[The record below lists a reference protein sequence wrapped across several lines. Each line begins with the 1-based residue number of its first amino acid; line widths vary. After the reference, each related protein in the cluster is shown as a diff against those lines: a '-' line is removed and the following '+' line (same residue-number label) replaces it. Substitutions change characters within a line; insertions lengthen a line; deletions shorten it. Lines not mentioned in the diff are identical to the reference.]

1 MLIKCPECGNMV
13 SDLATHCPSCG
24 CPIHNMHNA
33 QKDDGTPDLNQ
44 DSCNMKDEQHE
55 SLKHNDK
62 DLKSKS
68 AKYSYDYKPKKG
80 MPWWKGCLIGCLTV
94 IILVLLISGGIV
106 IGCFSLLNEGLKG
119 AIEASNTTY
128 TQTDDTTVYEPDSLA
143 LTPKEVQKEEPSKQ
157 STNGH
162 AILKGILGGSQYAM
176 TMSIHFKDN
185 GDVSGIYHYDKSASS
200 EQNLTGNYQDPY
212 LTLYEYD
219 SEGKQTGIF
228 EGKYDGETFAGT
240 YTGANK
246 KEYAFSLKVDK

>member
-13 SDLATHCPSCG
+13 SDLATRCPSCG
-24 CPIHNMHNA
+24 CPINKAQDTQEGKPAGSSQENA
-33 QKDDGTPDLNQ
+33 QQEVARPESHAEKDCHCKKNKYGNDYHPKTGT
-44 DSCNMKDEQHE
+44 
-55 SLKHNDK
+55 
-62 DLKSKS
+62 
-68 AKYSYDYKPKKG
+68 
-80 MPWWKGCLIGCLTV
+80 PWWKGCLIGCLTV
-94 IILVLLISGGIV
+94 VILVLLISGGIV

-119 AIEASNTTY
+119 AIEANNTTY
-128 TQTDDTTVYEPDSLA
+128 TQTDDTTIYEPDSLA
-143 LTPKEVQKEEPSKQ
+143 LTPKEIQKEETSKQ

-162 AILKGILGGSQYAM
+162 AVLKGILGGSQYAM
-176 TMSIHFKDN
+176 TMNIHFNDN
-185 GDVSGIYHYDKSASS
+185 GDVSGIYHYDKNASS

-246 KEYAFSLKVDK
+246 QEYAFSLKVGK